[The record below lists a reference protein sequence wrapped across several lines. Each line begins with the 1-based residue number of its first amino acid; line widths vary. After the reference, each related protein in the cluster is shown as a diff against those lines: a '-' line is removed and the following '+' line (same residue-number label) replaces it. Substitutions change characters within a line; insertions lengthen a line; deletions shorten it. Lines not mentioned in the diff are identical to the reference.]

1 MRKNNQISLDEE
13 LLVYG
18 AWRYGIGRTSY
29 YTTVASYIGK
39 KYYKLFTDERL
50 EFNAKDIRNEIANC
64 LSFGMTSFRY
74 EYSVMEEE
82 RNPIKD
88 LIEWKSQYK
97 GDLSNIKEILCYK
110 DSYSKGAPKKFEV
123 ITTDRIHD
131 FKMDLFDIDHLLN
144 WDSLASL
151 FDKKGHKQV
160 TIEYNNEVKTIECF
174 PVWVK
179 KVVPIVNGNGTYYQ
193 RVEGEYEVA
202 YVSVDNFLKTGN
214 FGYTLNPEY
223 IKNIE

>member
-1 MRKNNQISLDEE
+1 MQNINKISLDEE

-18 AWRYGIGRTSY
+18 AWRYGIGRRSY
-29 YTTVASYIGK
+29 YSTVASYIGK

-50 EFNAKDIRNEIANC
+50 EFNAKDIRNEIANQ
-64 LSFGMTSFRY
+64 LSFGITSFKY

-97 GDLSNIKEILCYK
+97 GDLSNIKEICCYK
-110 DSYSKGAPKKFEV
+110 DSNSQGAPKKFEV
-123 ITTDRIHD
+123 ITTDRIRD
-131 FKMDLFDIDHLLN
+131 FKMDLFEINHLLD

-151 FDKKGHKQV
+151 FDKKGHKQI

-202 YVSVDNFLKTGN
+202 YVDVDKFLKTGN
-214 FGYTLNPEY
+214 FGLTLNLDY
-223 IKNIE
+223 IKSIK

>member
-1 MRKNNQISLDEE
+1 MRNDKISLDEE

-18 AWRYGIGRTSY
+18 AWRYGIGRRSY
-29 YTTVASYIGK
+29 YTTVAPYIGK
-39 KYYKLFTDERL
+39 KYYNLFSDERL
-50 EFNAKDIRNEIANC
+50 EFNARDIRNEIANQ
-64 LSFGMTSFRY
+64 LSFGITASFKY

-97 GDLSNIKEILCYK
+97 GDLSNIKEICCYK
-110 DSYSKGAPKKFEV
+110 DSYSKGTPKKFEV
-123 ITTDRIHD
+123 ITTDRIRD
-131 FKMDLFDIDHLLN
+131 FKMDLFEINHLLD

-160 TIEYNNEVKTIECF
+160 TIEYNNEVKTLECF

-179 KVVPIVNGNGTYYQ
+179 KVVPFVNGSDTYYQ
-193 RVEGEYEVA
+193 RVEGEYEIA

>member
-1 MRKNNQISLDEE
+1 
-13 LLVYG
+13 
-18 AWRYGIGRTSY
+18 
-29 YTTVASYIGK
+29 
-39 KYYKLFTDERL
+39 
-50 EFNAKDIRNEIANC
+50 
-64 LSFGMTSFRY
+64 
-74 EYSVMEEE
+74 MEEE

-88 LIEWKSQYK
+88 FIEWKSQYK
-97 GDLSNIKEILCYK
+97 GDLVNIKEVRCYK
-110 DSYSKGAPKKFEV
+110 DTYDKDAPKKFEV
-123 ITTDRIHD
+123 ITTDRIRD
-131 FKMDLFDIDHLLN
+131 FKTDLFEINHLLD

-179 KVVPIVNGNGTYYQ
+179 KVVPFVNGSDTYYQ
-193 RVEGEYEVA
+193 RVEGEYEIA